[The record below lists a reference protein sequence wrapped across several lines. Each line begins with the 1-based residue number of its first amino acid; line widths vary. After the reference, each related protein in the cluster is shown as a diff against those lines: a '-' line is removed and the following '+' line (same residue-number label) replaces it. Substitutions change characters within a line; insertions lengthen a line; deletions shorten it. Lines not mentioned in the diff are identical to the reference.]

1 MALVPGSRPG
11 RRSALA
17 LCWII
22 ASVPVAGIFSAHMLG
37 RVWHTMGLRGILAIL
52 GPLHAVVGAE
62 AGPQPA
68 APSVVGNTNKPRAEV
83 FAVQDPAATAA
94 FVPNPSVVR
103 RLVERGLIALADT
116 ADITNAWRALIRTND
131 VVGFKVTSAA
141 GEMSGTR
148 PAVVKALVETL
159 LAAGH
164 PAKQIVIWDKRTVD
178 LRQAGWQAL
187 AASLGVRCRSSEEA
201 GWDPNPDRAYEKPV
215 IGRLVAGDLEFDQ
228 RQDLNAGRRSHVT
241 RLLTQELTVVIPVTP
256 ALAHNLAG
264 VNGQLVGLALGSID
278 NSLRFQNNPALL
290 AEAVPEICALDDLL
304 ARVVF
309 GVSDALTC
317 QYRGEESLR
326 LYDTVVLN
334 ELRFSRDPL
343 ALDALAVDDIVR
355 AHKASP
361 YAVGKI
367 YETDLYVNAEL
378 LELGVSDL
386 KRIDVK
392 KGK

>member
-1 MALVPGSRPG
+1 M
-11 RRSALA
+11 
-17 LCWII
+17 
-22 ASVPVAGIFSAHMLG
+22 AGIFSGHMLG
-37 RVWHTMGLRGILAIL
+37 RLWYIACFLWVFLFQGSL
-52 GPLHAVVGAE
+52 GGVTAAEGALD
-62 AGPQPA
+62 A
-68 APSVVGNTNKPRAEV
+68 ADPKVAGNTNKPRAEV
-83 FAVQDPAATAA
+83 FVVQDPAATAA
-94 FVPNPSVVR
+94 FVPNATVVR
-103 RLVERGLIALADT
+103 RLVERGITALAGK

-141 GEMSGTR
+141 GEVGGTR
-148 PAVVKALVETL
+148 PSVVKALVETL

-164 PAKQIVIWDKRTVD
+164 PPRQIVIWDKRTVD
-178 LRQAGWQAL
+178 LRQAGWQTL
-187 AASLGVRCRSSEEA
+187 ASSLGVRCQSSEDA

-215 IGRLVAGDLEFDQ
+215 IGRLVAGDLEFDR
-228 RQDLNAGRRSHVT
+228 RQDLNAGRRSYVT

-256 ALAHNLAG
+256 VLAHNLAG

-304 ARVVF
+304 PRVVF
-309 GVSDALTC
+309 GVSDALIC

-326 LYDTVVLN
+326 LYDTLILN

-343 ALDALAVDDIVR
+343 ALDALALDDIVR

>member
-1 MALVPGSRPG
+1 
-11 RRSALA
+11 
-17 LCWII
+17 
-22 ASVPVAGIFSAHMLG
+22 MLG
-37 RVWHTMGLRGILAIL
+37 WVRRWKGVLGGLTILAS
-52 GPLHAVVGAE
+52 LHALIAAE
-62 AGPQPA
+62 GIAEPA
-68 APSVVGNTNKPRAEV
+68 ANPAVGNTNKPRAEV
-83 FAVQDPAATAA
+83 VAVQDPQATTA
-94 FVPNPSVVR
+94 FVPNAAVVR
-103 RLVERGLIALADT
+103 RLVERGLTALADK
-116 ADITNAWRALIRTND
+116 ADITNAWRSLVRTND
-131 VVGFKVTSAA
+131 RVGFKVTSAA

-164 PAKQIVIWDKRTVD
+164 PARQIVIWDRRTVD
-178 LRQAGWQAL
+178 LRQAGWNTL
-187 AASLGVRCRSSEEA
+187 AASLGVQCRSSEEA

-256 ALAHNLAG
+256 VLAHNLAG
-264 VNGQLVGLALGSID
+264 VNGQLVGLALGSTD
-278 NSLRFQNNPALL
+278 NCLRFQNNPALL

-304 ARVVF
+304 PRVVF
-309 GVSDALTC
+309 GVSDALIC

-361 YAVGKI
+361 YAVGKL

>member
-1 MALVPGSRPG
+1 MRNARV
-11 RRSALA
+11 RRR
-17 LCWII
+17 CWII
-22 ASVPVAGIFSAHMLG
+22 ASATLAGIFFAHMLRRLRHRG
-37 RVWHTMGLRGILAIL
+37 RLLWGLLAL
-52 GPLHAVVGAE
+52 GLLHAVIGAE
-62 AGPQPA
+62 GIPSAPEPKA
-68 APSVVGNTNKPRAEV
+68 AGNTNKPRAEV
-83 FAVQDPAATAA
+83 FVVQDPTATAA
-94 FVPNPSVVR
+94 FVPNLTVVR
-103 RLVERGLIALADT
+103 RLVERGIITLADK
-116 ADITNAWRALIRTND
+116 ADITNAWHALIRTND

-141 GEMSGTR
+141 GEVSGTR
-148 PAVVKALVETL
+148 PSVVRALVETL

-178 LRQAGWQAL
+178 LRQAGWQTL

-215 IGRLVAGDLEFDQ
+215 MGRLVAGDLEFDQ
-228 RQDLNAGRRSHVT
+228 RQDLNAGRRSYVT

-256 ALAHNLAG
+256 VLAHNLAG

-278 NSLRFQNNPALL
+278 NSLRFQSNPALL

-304 ARVVF
+304 SRVVF
-309 GVSDALTC
+309 GVSDALFC

-361 YAVGKI
+361 YAVGKL

-392 KGK
+392 KGR

>member
-1 MALVPGSRPG
+1 M
-11 RRSALA
+11 
-17 LCWII
+17 
-22 ASVPVAGIFSAHMLG
+22 AGIFSRRMLG
-37 RVWHTMGLRGILAIL
+37 RSWYIGCLLWAFLFVGSLQG
-52 GPLHAVVGAE
+52 VVAAE
-62 AGPQPA
+62 GVPA
-68 APSVVGNTNKPRAEV
+68 TSDSKAVGNTNKTRAEV
-83 FAVQDPAATAA
+83 FVVQDPAATSA
-94 FVPNPSVVR
+94 FVPNPAVVH
-103 RLVERGLIALADT
+103 RLVERGITTLAGKP
-116 ADITNAWRALIRTND
+116 DITNAWRALIRSND
-131 VVGFKVTSAA
+131 IVGFKVNSAA
-141 GEMSGTR
+141 GEVGGTR
-148 PAVVKALVETL
+148 PTVVKALVETL

-164 PAKQIVIWDKRTVD
+164 PSRQIVIWDKRAVD
-178 LRQAGWQAL
+178 LRQAGWQTL
-187 AASLGVRCRSSEEA
+187 AASLGVRCQSSEEA

-228 RQDLNAGRRSHVT
+228 RMDLNAGRRSYVT
-241 RLLTQELTVVIPVTP
+241 RLLTQQLTVVIPVTP
-256 ALAHNLAG
+256 VLAHNLAG
-264 VNGQLVGLALGSID
+264 VNGQLLGLALGSID

-309 GVSDALTC
+309 GVSDALIC

-326 LYDTVVLN
+326 LYDTLILN

-343 ALDALAVDDIVR
+343 ALDALAVDDIIR

-386 KRIDVK
+386 KRIDVR

>member
-1 MALVPGSRPG
+1 M
-11 RRSALA
+11 
-17 LCWII
+17 
-22 ASVPVAGIFSAHMLG
+22 PVAGIFSGHMLG
-37 RVWHTMGLRGILAIL
+37 RSWHIGGFLWVLLSLGL
-52 GPLHAVVGAE
+52 LHGVTGADGVVDSTD
-62 AGPQPA
+62 PK
-68 APSVVGNTNKPRAEV
+68 VVGNTNKPRAEV
-83 FAVQDPAATAA
+83 FVVQDPAATAA
-94 FVPNPSVVR
+94 FVPNATVVR
-103 RLVERGLIALADT
+103 RLVERGITTLADKP
-116 ADITNAWRALIRTND
+116 DITNAWRALIRTND

-141 GEMSGTR
+141 GEVSGTR
-148 PAVVKALVETL
+148 PSVVRALVETL

-187 AASLGVRCRSSEEA
+187 ASSLGVRWQSSEGA

-228 RQDLNAGRRSHVT
+228 RQDLNAGRRSYVT

-256 ALAHNLAG
+256 VLAHNLAG

-304 ARVVF
+304 PRVVF
-309 GVSDALTC
+309 GVSDALFC

-343 ALDALAVDDIVR
+343 ALDALAVDDILR

-361 YAVGKI
+361 YAVGKL

-392 KGK
+392 KGR

>member
-1 MALVPGSRPG
+1 M
-11 RRSALA
+11 
-17 LCWII
+17 
-22 ASVPVAGIFSAHMLG
+22 AGIFSRRMFG
-37 RVWHTMGLRGILAIL
+37 RSWHISCLLCWFLSWGILQGIVA
-52 GPLHAVVGAE
+52 AEGASE
-62 AGPQPA
+62 VSDPKT
-68 APSVVGNTNKPRAEV
+68 VGNTNKPRAEV
-83 FAVQDPAATAA
+83 FAVQDPAATSA
-94 FVPNPSVVR
+94 FVPNAMVVR
-103 RLVERGLIALADT
+103 RLVERGITALAGKP
-116 ADITNAWRALIRTND
+116 DITNAWRALIRTND

-141 GEMSGTR
+141 GEVSGTR
-148 PAVVKALVETL
+148 PSVVKALIETL

-164 PAKQIVIWDKRTVD
+164 PAKQIVIWDKRIVD
-178 LRQAGWQAL
+178 LRQAGWPVL

-201 GWDPNPDRAYEKPV
+201 GWDPNPDKAYEKAV

-228 RQDLNAGRRSHVT
+228 RMDLNAGRRSFVT
-241 RLLTQELTVVIPVTP
+241 RLLTQELTVVVPVTP
-256 ALAHNLAG
+256 VLANNLAG
-264 VNGQLVGLALGSID
+264 VNGQLLGLALGSID
-278 NSLRFQNNPALL
+278 NSLRFQHNPALL

-304 ARVVF
+304 ARVAF
-309 GVSDALTC
+309 GVSDALIC

-392 KGK
+392 KVR

>member
-1 MALVPGSRPG
+1 VRAFRTAGSDG
-11 RRSALA
+11 
-17 LCWII
+17 WTI
-22 ASVPVAGIFSAHMLG
+22 ASVPMAGIFSGHMLG
-37 RVWHTMGLRGILAIL
+37 RLRYIACLLWVFLLL
-52 GPLHAVVGAE
+52 GSLEGVTAAEGAPDV
-62 AGPQPA
+62 ADPKPA
-68 APSVVGNTNKPRAEV
+68 GNTNRPRAEV
-83 FAVQDPAATAA
+83 FVVQDPAATAA
-94 FVPNPSVVR
+94 FVPNAAVVR
-103 RLVERGLIALADT
+103 RLVERGITALAGK

-141 GEMSGTR
+141 GEVGGTR
-148 PAVVKALVETL
+148 PSVVKGLVETL

-164 PAKQIVIWDKRTVD
+164 PPRQIVIWDKRTVD
-178 LRQAGWQAL
+178 LRQAGWQTL
-187 AASLGVRCRSSEEA
+187 ASSLGVRCQSSEDA

-215 IGRLVAGDLEFDQ
+215 IGRLVAGDLEFDR
-228 RQDLNAGRRSHVT
+228 RQDLNAGRRSYVT

-256 ALAHNLAG
+256 VLAHNLAG

-304 ARVVF
+304 PRVVF
-309 GVSDALTC
+309 GVSDALIC

-326 LYDTVVLN
+326 LYDTVILN

-343 ALDALAVDDIVR
+343 ALDALALDDIVR

-361 YAVGKI
+361 YAVGKL